1 MSADEVYE
9 WLDRLRMRRSDQ
21 DVVAATVTVAPLVV
35 ERLSRQQSMA
45 PSELRELLDGQP
57 VEVLL
62 AAELVAPESSPVA
75 QRVRAYLERVRD
87 VRLEITGDDL
97 RRAGVPES
105 PALGRALEETLAL
118 KLDGFVES
126 REEERKTAL
135 RLLGREV
142 EASSD

>member
-1 MSADEVYE
+1 
-9 WLDRLRMRRSDQ
+9 MRRSDQ
-21 DVVAATVTVAPLVV
+21 DVVAAAVTVAPLVA
-35 ERLSRQQSMA
+35 ERLSRQRPMA

-62 AAELVAPESSPVA
+62 AAELVAAETSRVA

-118 KLDGFVES
+118 KLDGFVAN
-126 REEERKTAL
+126 REEERRTAL
-135 RLLGREV
+135 RLLGREA
-142 EASSD
+142 ERL